1 MLYQVKLTST
11 VNEIGKKF
19 SPEIK
24 SAARAALKEL
34 AQNPTIGKELQ
45 ADLMGFRSY
54 RFMRYRIIYK
64 IDTSEEII
72 IVWAIGHRRDI
83 YENFSE
89 MLLRSQIDPA
99 NS

>member
-1 MLYQVKLTST
+1 MLNQVKLTST

-19 SPEIK
+19 SSEIK
-24 SAARAALKEL
+24 SAAKAALKEL
-34 AQNPTIGKELQ
+34 AQNPTLGKELQ
-45 ADLMGFRSY
+45 ADLAGFRSY

-64 IDTSEEII
+64 VNTIEKII
-72 IVWAIGHRRDI
+72 IIWAIGHRRDI

-89 MLLRSQIDPA
+89 LLLRNQTAPA

>member
-11 VNEIGKKF
+11 ANEIGKKF

-24 SAARAALKEL
+24 TAARAALKEL
-34 AQNPTIGKELQ
+34 AQNPLLGKELQ
-45 ADLMGFRSY
+45 ADLAGFRSY

-64 IDTSEEII
+64 VNTVEKII
-72 IVWAIGHRRDI
+72 IIWAIGHRRDI

-89 MLLRSQIDPA
+89 LLLRNQTAPA

>member
-34 AQNPTIGKELQ
+34 AQNPTLGKELQ

-64 IDTSEEII
+64 IDTSEKII
-72 IVWAIGHRRDI
+72 IVWAIGYRRDI

-89 MLLRSQIDPA
+89 MLLRNQIDPA

>member
-11 VNEIGKKF
+11 ANEIGKKF
-19 SPEIK
+19 SSEIK

-34 AQNPTIGKELQ
+34 AQNPTLGKELQ
-45 ADLMGFRSY
+45 ADLTGFRSY

-64 IDTSEEII
+64 INTSEKIV
-72 IVWAIGHRRDI
+72 IVWAIAHRRDL

-89 MLLRSQIDPA
+89 LLLRNQIDPA